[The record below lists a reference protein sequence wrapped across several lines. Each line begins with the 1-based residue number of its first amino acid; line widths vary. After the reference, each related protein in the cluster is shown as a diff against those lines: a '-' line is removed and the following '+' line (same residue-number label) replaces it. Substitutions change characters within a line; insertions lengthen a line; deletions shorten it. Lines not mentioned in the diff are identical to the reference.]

1 MCERGRGDGARVQ
14 ARIFCSG
21 LPLLSFGCRLC
32 TIRCP
37 VRCICATAGPLLACA
52 TNAAT
57 ACSTMQPI
65 HLPKQRRMKIVGT
78 IDDDTAMCVIDRL
91 LAFEEQDPEQPVQI
105 LINSSGGKLSPA
117 CAIVDVMASLSC
129 PVYTT
134 ALGRCESAATLI
146 LAAGEPGH
154 RVVHPSTRLMI
165 HKVRIGTF
173 SMPSIPGVKAPEMQ
187 GVALEVRRLAD
198 EVEVSDELL
207 VDMMAKLT
215 RQTKAKLKKDLEHDT
230 YMSAA
235 EAVAYGLADMVPAP
249 RSKPSKKRKA
259 PAARG

>member
-1 MCERGRGDGARVQ
+1 
-14 ARIFCSG
+14 
-21 LPLLSFGCRLC
+21 
-32 TIRCP
+32 
-37 VRCICATAGPLLACA
+37 
-52 TNAAT
+52 
-57 ACSTMQPI
+57 
-65 HLPKQRRMKIVGT
+65 
-78 IDDDTAMCVIDRL
+78 
-91 LAFEEQDPEQPVQI
+91 
-105 LINSSGGKLSPA
+105 
-117 CAIVDVMASLSC
+117 
-129 PVYTT
+129 
-134 ALGRCESAATLI
+134 
-146 LAAGEPGH
+146 
-154 RVVHPSTRLMI
+154 
-165 HKVRIGTF
+165 
-173 SMPSIPGVKAPEMQ
+173 MPSIPGVKAPEMQ